1 MKVDLM
7 GETYSVF
14 NGELVLKNDS
24 TSRKAYTHYILR
36 CAIRVFL
43 RLMNFFFACT
53 ITCLVYTWC
62 IATPT
67 IAETIALGAVF
78 ATLGSSIVSVFSILC
93 KEQYNQFYENI
104 KVFQTQLIGC
114 DIWERWPFV
123 KRISKR
129 RGANGE
135 SEYQILSNPYLV
147 FQCFG
152 LETHIDLPSSKT
164 DFHEL
169 PILYVYLTLKK
180 RRLTYRKY
188 LALSPDSTVVRDIL
202 LWDCITELYGNI
214 LKYRIGQYAIWLGS
228 SFVLSSIIFAFFYKF
243 LINLTTLL

>member
-1 MKVDLM
+1 MKVDLV

-14 NGELVLKNDS
+14 SGELTLKSDS
-24 TSRKAYTHYILR
+24 NSRKAYTHYVLR
-36 CAIRVFL
+36 CAIRIFF
-43 RLMNFFFACT
+43 RLMTFFLACT

-62 IATPT
+62 ITSPT

-78 ATLGSSIVSVFSILC
+78 ATLGSSIVSVFSLLC
-93 KEQYNQFYENI
+93 KKQYNQFYENI
-104 KVFQTQLIGC
+104 KVLQTQLIGN

-129 RGANGE
+129 RGVNGKP
-135 SEYQILSNPYLV
+135 EYQILSNPYLV
-147 FQCFG
+147 FECFG
-152 LETHIDLPSSKT
+152 VDTHIDLPSSKT

-169 PILYVYLTLKK
+169 PILHVYLTLKK
-180 RRLTYRKY
+180 RRKTYRKY
-188 LALSPDSTVVRDIL
+188 LALSPDSMAVKDIL
-202 LWDCITELYGNI
+202 LWDCITELYRNI
-214 LKYRIGQYAIWLGS
+214 LIYRIGQCTIWLGS